1 MCCVSRM
8 SLYCVYLWTGVM
20 SIFASKHLFILLI
33 NCSTHFQFVRQ
44 FALAGI
50 SLLTLASARPN
61 KCPDEL

>member
-1 MCCVSRM
+1 
-8 SLYCVYLWTGVM
+8 M

-50 SLLTLASARPN
+50 SLLTLASARGLISVQMN
-61 KCPDEL
+61 YKQQSGQMFLHRALGK